1 MDNEQYLETALRVLC
16 RLNSAPNQTLDPLS
30 AITLYAGKTL
40 QQGELP
46 ANHTRLIKKQG
57 KLPAQAF
64 RKQLRGYF
72 LTLEL
77 KTMLK

>member
-30 AITLYAGKTL
+30 ALTLYAGKTL

-46 ANHTRLIKKQG
+46 AAPPCPCSDHAAQPHPTNKKTRKITR
-57 KLPAQAF
+57 PSIP
-64 RKQLRGYF
+64 
-72 LTLEL
+72 
-77 KTMLK
+77 

>member
-1 MDNEQYLETALRVLC
+1 MPEKPSNKENFQ
-16 RLNSAPNQTLDPLS
+16 PH
-30 AITLYAGKTL
+30 
-40 QQGELP
+40 LP
-46 ANHTRLIKKQG
+46 APAATMPPNHTRLIKKQG